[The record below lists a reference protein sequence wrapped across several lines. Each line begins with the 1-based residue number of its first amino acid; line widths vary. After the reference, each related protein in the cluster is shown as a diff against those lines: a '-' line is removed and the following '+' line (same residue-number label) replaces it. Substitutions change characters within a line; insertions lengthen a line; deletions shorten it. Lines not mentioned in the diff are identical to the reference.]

1 MEEEEVVIADSI
13 TSMSTLTT
21 LKDEETIPDLQA
33 MIRIEVKKGISEQM
47 NQLNHLLKEAK
58 GTHDN
63 QTKSSTE
70 TLVDISARTQNE
82 NAEFAL
88 TIINTMFESKEKIDL
103 AVKHGSNRQYKRVKQ
118 VFWKNKG
125 NDGCPYNNTTQIVW
139 TCTQNFDGK
148 GNIRLPLFCQCF
160 LFARIKTTSTS
171 TRTKQKVS
179 ASCERF

>member
-21 LKDEETIPDLQA
+21 LKDEETISDLQE

-47 NQLNHLLKEAK
+47 NQLLKEAK

-88 TIINTMFESKEKIDL
+88 TIINTI
-103 AVKHGSNRQYKRVKQ
+103 
-118 VFWKNKG
+118 
-125 NDGCPYNNTTQIVW
+125 
-139 TCTQNFDGK
+139 
-148 GNIRLPLFCQCF
+148 
-160 LFARIKTTSTS
+160 
-171 TRTKQKVS
+171 
-179 ASCERF
+179 